1 MKKAVLVALPVV
13 AFVLSIFL
21 LRLAHVG
28 HDASLLVT
36 SLSFPIAALVSY
48 AVLGRRDITSA
59 LSGLVQAMLLA
70 LLSLLVIYLIRSGQL
85 FAPDVSLYHLVP
97 IGALALSTALL
108 EEFIFRGILLGLL
121 MKLGR
126 RLPVVVLL
134 AIQAAAFSASHFHK
148 SPLFYVQAFVA
159 GMFFGWTVL
168 KSRSLWFAIGFHFGW
183 DLMIVFATGY
193 HSMNFGHVRGMVV
206 FEPDYAQVENV
217 IFSLAVGVAALL
229 YSRASRPPR
238 IASSP
243 PPPGRDTTAHSPSA
257 RDAIGRR

>member
-48 AVLGRRDITSA
+48 AVLGRRDITSV
-59 LSGLVQAMLLA
+59 LSGLV
-70 LLSLLVIYLIRSGQL
+70 
-85 FAPDVSLYHLVP
+85 
-97 IGALALSTALL
+97 
-108 EEFIFRGILLGLL
+108 
-121 MKLGR
+121 
-126 RLPVVVLL
+126 L

-168 KSRSLWFAIGFHFGW
+168 KSRYLWFAIGFHFGW

-229 YSRASRPPR
+229 YSRASRLPH

-243 PPPGRDTTAHSPSA
+243 PPPGHDSTAHNPSA
-257 RDAIGRR
+257 RDAIAPR